1 MKNAIMFDSAIF
13 CNIVVIICIILAEEM
28 AVLKDFGR
36 KSACLEKYIQK
47 SCKNINVLSRFW
59 LAEPARV

>member
-1 MKNAIMFDSAIF
+1 MKNAIMFDSVIF
-13 CNIVVIICIILAEEM
+13 CNIVVTTCIILAEEM

-36 KSACLEKYIQK
+36 KSAYLEKFFQK
-47 SCKNINVLSRFW
+47 SCKNINILSRFW